1 MLAHG
6 TGLCYIEEAFH
17 AFYKEALGL
26 TKLSARERA
35 RIGLLALIIA
45 AAVLFFCGIL
55 LLSQQGMI
63 AERQKAIN
71 RLERSIKDYRAQNA
85 SLEEEIAQASDA
97 STICYA
103 AARDLNMIPAEA
115 AEAVYL
121 VAVDT
126 RPAAVTASAETE
138 ESVNTSV
145 ANEADVPAG
154 TIHVSA
160 DSGN

>member
-26 TKLSARERA
+26 TKLSARERV

-63 AERQKAIN
+63 AERQKAIKM
-71 RLERSIKDYRAQNA
+71 RIFIFQRARG
-85 SLEEEIAQASDA
+85 
-97 STICYA
+97 CW
-103 AARDLNMIPAEA
+103 R
-115 AEAVYL
+115 
-121 VAVDT
+121 
-126 RPAAVTASAETE
+126 
-138 ESVNTSV
+138 
-145 ANEADVPAG
+145 AG
-154 TIHVSA
+154 
-160 DSGN
+160 

>member
-1 MLAHG
+1 MR
-6 TGLCYIEEAFH
+6 ISVR
-17 AFYKEALGL
+17 ALV
-26 TKLSARERA
+26 
-35 RIGLLALIIA
+35 LIV
-45 AAVLFFCGIL
+45 AAVLFFCGVL

-103 AARDLNMIPAEA
+103 AARDLKMIPAGA

-126 RPAAVTASAETE
+126 RPAAVTASNETE
-138 ESVNTSV
+138 ENSGTA
-145 ANEADVPAG
+145 ANDVPAG